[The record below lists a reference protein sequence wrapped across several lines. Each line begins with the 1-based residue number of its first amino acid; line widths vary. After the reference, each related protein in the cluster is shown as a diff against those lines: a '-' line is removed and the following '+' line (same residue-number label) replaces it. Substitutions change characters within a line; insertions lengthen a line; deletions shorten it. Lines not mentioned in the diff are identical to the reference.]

1 MIITIDGPVASGKST
16 VSRILADKLGCYYL
30 CSGLIYR
37 AIAYLLVNN
46 YGYTI
51 TTIDHIAAE
60 DVKQCA
66 DVARLRYHYDELCQ
80 ERIFFDNRDITLYL
94 KDKFMDQVSSIV
106 SVNRDVREAVTAIQR
121 DIASH
126 YNIVTDG
133 RDVGSVVFPA
143 AQVKFFLTASVEVRA
158 SRWRKDQ
165 EKYDNHF
172 SLAEAVAL
180 ITERDNRDKNRT
192 IAPLIIPSDAIV
204 IDNSELNVE
213 QVVEK
218 MMYYINDRLSSELL

>member
-16 VSRILADKLGCYYL
+16 ASRILADKLGFYYL

-51 TTIDHIAAE
+51 ATVDHIAAE
-60 DVKQCA
+60 DVRQCA
-66 DVARLRYHYDELCQ
+66 DLARLRYHYDELCQ

-106 SVNRDVREAVTAIQR
+106 SVNKDVREAVTAIQR

-165 EKYDNHF
+165 EKYDHHF